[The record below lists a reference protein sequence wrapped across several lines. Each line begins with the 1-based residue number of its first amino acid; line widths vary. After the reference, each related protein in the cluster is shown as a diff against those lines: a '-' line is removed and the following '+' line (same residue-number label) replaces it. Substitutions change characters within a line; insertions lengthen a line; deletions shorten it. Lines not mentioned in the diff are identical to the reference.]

1 MRTEPDLSNLDN
13 YAEVNG
19 ITICYRTLGSQDNPP
34 LLLIMGLGA
43 QLISWP
49 KDLLERFSDEGFF
62 VITFDNRDCGLSSK
76 TEGEPE
82 DSGGLLVQAATGEK
96 VTQKYSLSN
105 MALDSVALLNHLG
118 FDAAHIVG
126 ASMGG
131 MIAQTIAIEHPSSV
145 LSLTS
150 IMSATGN
157 PEEFTPTEEALNA
170 LLAAPENSKDQIIE
184 ANVVASKTL
193 AGPHWDEDYARDL
206 ARRNY
211 DRSFHPKGIGFQI
224 GAIAM
229 SGDRT
234 ERLATL
240 RIPSLVVHGTVDPL
254 LPLHNGISTAEAI
267 PEAELL
273 IFEEMGHDLPEK
285 HWTQLIEGIKS
296 LSNKK

>member
-1 MRTEPDLSNLDN
+1 MEPELSNLDS
-13 YAEVNG
+13 YAEVNE
-19 ITICYRTLGSQDNPP
+19 ITICYRTLGNQDNPP

-49 KDLLERFSDEGFF
+49 QDLLQQFADEDFF
-62 VITFDNRDCGLSSK
+62 VITFDNRDCGLSTH

-82 DSGGLLVQAATGEK
+82 NSGELLVRAATGEE

-131 MIAQTIAIEHPSSV
+131 MIAQTIAIEHPASV

-157 PEEFTPTEEALNA
+157 PEEFTPSEEALNA
-170 LLAAPENSKDQIIE
+170 LLAAPENDKDQIIE
-184 ANVVASKTL
+184 ANVAASKVL

-206 ARRNY
+206 AQRNY
-211 DRSFHPKGIGFQI
+211 ERSFHPKGIGFQM

-234 ERLATL
+234 EKLATL
-240 RIPSLVVHGTVDPL
+240 RVPSLVVHGTADPL

-273 IFEEMGHDLPEK
+273 TLEEMGHDLPEI
-285 HWTQLIEGIKS
+285 HWTELIARIKS
-296 LSNKK
+296 LSNKR